1 MIIKEYELK
10 RLREKYRPGTRV
22 RLVYMDDPYRQ
33 MAPGSLG
40 TVTGVD
46 DIGTIHVN
54 WDDGGS
60 LGVAWGEDK
69 CEPVAELTDRDC
81 EEICSAWSTA
91 GFPGSDGNIRIHS
104 NVPATGVYNRKGEAK
119 SSVSIVERDGC
130 KLHVYASEVD
140 IYNAWVEDWLREE
153 ASRCELSPEY
163 VRELFDDMLSI
174 EMCSRLAEMYSNAE

>member
-91 GFPGSDGNIRIHS
+91 GFPGS
-104 NVPATGVYNRKGEAK
+104 
-119 SSVSIVERDGC
+119 VSIVERDGC

-140 IYNAWVEDWLREE
+140 MYNAWVEDWLREE